1 MVKDSK
7 DQGFS
12 QKLTPQ
18 REAVLQVIRASED
31 HPTANEIFEAARA
44 ILPAISYAT
53 VYNSLRYLRETGL
66 VREINFG
73 NSASRYD
80 GITER
85 HDHAICTNCGKLV
98 DFDLHEAVELMRAA
112 ARKSRFK
119 PKTVYLTL
127 MGLCPDCRDVNKLK
141 QTKRFSARVKE
152 GRTGKI
158 I

>member
-1 MVKDSK
+1 MAKNTKENESTA
-7 DQGFS
+7 
-12 QKLTPQ
+12 KLTPQ
-18 REAVLQVIRASED
+18 REAVLQVIRARDD

-53 VYNSLRYLRETGL
+53 VYNSLRYFRETGL

-73 NSASRYD
+73 DSASRYD

-98 DFDLHEAVELMRAA
+98 DFDCNEADDLMRAA

-119 PKTVYLTL
+119 PERVYLTL
-127 MGLCPDCRDVNKLK
+127 MGLCPDCRDGTN
-141 QTKRFSARVKE
+141 
-152 GRTGKI
+152 
-158 I
+158 